1 MSLGWVY
8 VDSYNPAF
16 SQCVI
21 SLQHIHITLDLVGMQ
36 ITGRDPRPNES
47 EVESSR
53 WFPSRLRLCTT
64 AII

>member
-1 MSLGWVY
+1 MALGWVY

-47 EVESSR
+47 EALR
-53 WFPSRLRLCTT
+53 WSPAGGSQ
-64 AII
+64 AG